1 MAEIRRLSAHHAS
14 PTIAASNLQ
23 RGKCWYKDKLGL
35 EPAEEMPIGIVYRLA
50 DGTGFQLYESQFAG
64 TAKNTVMGFSST
76 DLAAD
81 MKMLRDR
88 GVKFEEYD
96 MPGLKTDHGIA
107 TMGPYHGAW
116 FKDSEGNILAIGDEP
131 H

>member
-1 MAEIRRLSAHHAS
+1 MLLSDHHAY

-23 RGKCWYKDKLGL
+23 RAKSWYKDKLGL
-35 EPAEEMPIGIVYRLA
+35 EPAEELPIGIVYRLA

-64 TAKNTVMGFSST
+64 TAKNTVMGFSSNN
-76 DLAAD
+76 LAAA

-88 GVKFEEYD
+88 GVKFEESD
-96 MPGLKTDHGIA
+96 MPALKTDHGMA
-107 TMGPYHGAW
+107 TMGQYHGAW

>member
-1 MAEIRRLSAHHAS
+1 MLLSDHRAY
-14 PTIAASNLQ
+14 PTIPAADLQ
-23 RGKCWYKDKLGL
+23 RAKSWYRDKLGL
-35 EPAEEMPIGIVYRLA
+35 EPAQELPIGIVYRLA
-50 DGTGFQLYESQFAG
+50 DGTGFQLYPSQYAG
-64 TAKNTVMGFSST
+64 TAQNTAMGFSS
-76 DLAAD
+76 DDVKAD

-96 MPGLKTDHGIA
+96 MPGLKTENGLA

-131 H
+131 N

>member
-1 MAEIRRLSAHHAS
+1 MLLSDHRAY
-14 PTIAASNLQ
+14 PTIPAADLD
-23 RGKCWYKDKLGL
+23 RAKAWYKDKLGL
-35 EPAEEMPIGIVYRLA
+35 EPAEELPIGIVYRLA

-64 TAKNTVMGFSST
+64 TAQNTAMGFTSK
-76 DLAAD
+76 DVAAD

-96 MPGLKTDHGIA
+96 MPQLKTDNGLA
-107 TMGPYHGAW
+107 TMGQYHGAW

-131 H
+131 N